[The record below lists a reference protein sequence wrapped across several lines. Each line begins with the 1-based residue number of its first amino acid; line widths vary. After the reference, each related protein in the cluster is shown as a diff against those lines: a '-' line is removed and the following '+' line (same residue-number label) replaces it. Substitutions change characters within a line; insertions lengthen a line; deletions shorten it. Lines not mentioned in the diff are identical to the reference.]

1 MLRHSPRRDKP
12 DGAVARS
19 PRIGVGMASLTWPAR
34 PSRRQRR
41 WRLPGT
47 AGTQGAD
54 HSLTAGLNRARSL
67 F

>member
-34 PSRRQRR
+34 PSQ
-41 WRLPGT
+41 PPTAVEIAGN